1 MATLYTVGH
10 GARST
15 AALVAILRE
24 AEIETLVDVRAF
36 PASKRNPQFAREPL
50 SAALQDAGIR
60 YDWQGKALGGYR
72 KVPYP
77 EHMKTA
83 LFRDAIVAIAARRE
97 RVCIMCAESN
107 PDECHRSYIAQWLA
121 GRGHR
126 VVHLLAPG
134 RAREHALQP
143 QEELWRDD

>member
-10 GARST
+10 GARS
-15 AALVAILRE
+15 AGELVALLRE
-24 AEIETLVDVRAF
+24 AGIETLVDVRAF
-36 PASKRNPQFAREPL
+36 PASKRNPQFARGPL
-50 SAALQDAGIR
+50 AAALQGAGIR

-72 KVPYP
+72 TVPYA

-83 LFRDAIVAIAARRE
+83 LVRDAAAAVAAGSA
-97 RVCIMCAESN
+97 RVCLMCAESN
-107 PDECHRSYIAQWLA
+107 PDDCHRSHIAQWLV

-134 RAREHALQP
+134 RSREHVLHP